1 MLENGEKRSVESYDL
16 QNAMKSQNK
25 VSYLE
30 LSLSDCIEIKNDYP
44 KDVYFLAINE
54 WNSYEE
60 QESEDTKILRK
71 NADYFI
77 DTFVDVQKVLE
88 TIRKDLI
95 GIEKIVIYKYEKMNG
110 GRLICIILCICNWNH
125 FLK

>member
-1 MLENGEKRSVESYDL
+1 MTAEQQFDLLRKSEKFYWLSKTGENQSFYGIIKEDVI
-16 QNAMKSQNK
+16 NAMKNQNK

-30 LSLSDCIEIKNDYP
+30 LPLSACIELKRNYP
-44 KDVYFLAINE
+44 EDVYFLAINE

-60 QESEDTKILRK
+60 QESEDAKILRK

-95 GIEKIVIYKYEKMNG
+95 
-110 GRLICIILCICNWNH
+110 
-125 FLK
+125 